1 MDNEN
6 EKQEEQKNSQ
16 EDTTTTQKTLT
27 QEEVNAIVTERLKRE
42 RERAEKDKAQAIR
55 EVSKTLEERVRELE
69 ANSKLSVLRNTAL
82 SEMLKRNLQ
91 DTRLLELVAID
102 MSDTEESVVKKIEL
116 MEEILGAVKTKS
128 SQNKTSTTTSVTDAS
143 AGQRLDTPETTLT
156 QAEVEHCLR
165 YNLDPKLFLRK
176 KIEGMAKKG
185 S

>member
-6 EKQEEQKNSQ
+6 KQQEEQKDSQ
-16 EDTTTTQKTLT
+16 EETVTTQKTLT
-27 QEEVNAIVTERLKRE
+27 QDEVNAIVTERLKRE

-69 ANSKLSVLRNTAL
+69 ANAKLSVLRNTAL
-82 SEMLKRNLQ
+82 SEMMKRKLE
-91 DTRLLELVAID
+91 DTRLLDLLAI
-102 MSDTEESVVKKIEL
+102 SANDTEEGVVKKIEL
-116 MEEILGAVKTKS
+116 IDEVLGAVKTKS
-128 SQNKTSTTTSVTDAS
+128 SQNKTPATISVTDAS

-165 YNLDPKLFLRK
+165 YNLDQKLFLKK
-176 KIEGMAKKG
+176 KIESMTRKG